1 MLEQVRQVSPVKFE
15 RVYPVEP
22 VGIERKFGHR
32 VTMYHVRTVA
42 ALLADAATLEG
53 SGKVYIHGGAV
64 GRIGTRQVPTPA
76 SPAVHANGIAV
87 VVIFE
92 LGKED
97 AGAKL
102 ALVAELTDEDG
113 QSVGTT
119 TKGVLNVGDAPED
132 AVELSIPVYAP
143 AIFPFPLLAFPH
155 LGLYKFR
162 VLANDEEIA
171 SLPLA
176 VTLMEGE
183 FEELTPQPE

>member
-1 MLEQVRQVSPVKFE
+1 
-15 RVYPVEP
+15 
-22 VGIERKFGHR
+22 
-32 VTMYHVRTVA
+32 MYHMRTVA

-64 GRIGTRQVPTPA
+64 GRIWTRHVPTPA
-76 SPAVHANGIAV
+76 SPALHVNGIAV
-87 VVIFE
+87 VVILE
-92 LGKED
+92 LSEED
-97 AGAKL
+97 VGAKV

-113 QSVGTT
+113 QPTGNTT
-119 TKGVLNVGDAPED
+119 TGILNVGDAPED
-132 AVELSIPVYAP
+132 PVELVIPVYAP
-143 AIFPFPLLAFPH
+143 AVFPFPVLPFPH

-183 FEELTPQPE
+183 FEEPTPQPE